1 MMKQISTVL
10 FDFDGTV
17 MDTREVILQSWQYT
31 FRTLEGKE
39 HDPAEIYR
47 TFGEPLE
54 YTMRDLFPHVDVREA
69 VDIYR
74 SYHKNNFGELIRVF
88 PGVSELLERLKADGY
103 QIGLVT
109 SRLKN
114 TTVEGLEAYGLLR
127 YFDDLVTCDDTAKHK
142 PDPEPILAALRKLNS
157 KPEQA
162 VMVGD
167 TMFDIGCARNAGVMS
182 VLVNWSVSVSE
193 EEKTGSDGPDFV
205 IDKAADLL
213 KILE

>member
-17 MDTREVILQSWQYT
+17 MDTREVILQSWQHT

-54 YTMRDLFPHVDVREA
+54 YTMHNLFPHVDARAA

-88 PGVSELLERLKADGY
+88 PGISELLERLKADGY

-109 SRLKN
+109 SRLRN

-127 YFDDLVTCDDTAKHK
+127 YFDELVTCDDTAKHK

-193 EEKTGSDGPDFV
+193 EEKTGPDGPDFV

>member
-17 MDTREVILQSWQYT
+17 MDTREVILQSWQHT
-31 FRTLEGKE
+31 FRMLEGKE

-54 YTMRDLFPHVDVREA
+54 YTMHNLFPHVDAREA

-88 PGVSELLERLKADGY
+88 PGISELLERLKADEY

-109 SRLKN
+109 SRLRN

-127 YFDDLVTCDDTAKHK
+127 YFDELVTCDDTAKHK
-142 PDPEPILAALRKLNS
+142 PDPEPILAALRKLKS

-193 EEKTGSDGPDFV
+193 EEKTGPDGPDFV

>member
-17 MDTREVILQSWQYT
+17 MDTREVILQSWQHT

-54 YTMRDLFPHVDVREA
+54 YTMRNLFPHVDAREA

-88 PGVSELLERLKADGY
+88 PGISELLERLKADEY

-109 SRLKN
+109 SRLRN

-127 YFDDLVTCDDTAKHK
+127 YFDELVTCDDTAKHK

-193 EEKTGSDGPDFV
+193 EEKTGPDGPDFV